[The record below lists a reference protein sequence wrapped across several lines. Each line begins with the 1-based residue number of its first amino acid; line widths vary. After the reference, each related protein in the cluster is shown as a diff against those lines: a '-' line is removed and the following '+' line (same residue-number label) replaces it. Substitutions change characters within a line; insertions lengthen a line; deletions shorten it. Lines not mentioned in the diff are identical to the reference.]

1 MWRESGY
8 TRTQGKATM
17 MRDDA
22 HGSTRVLFLR
32 AREGHGREVH
42 FLLLLFFFG
51 GEEGGGGR
59 GVRPSAESG

>member
-1 MWRESGY
+1 
-8 TRTQGKATM
+8 M

-32 AREGHGREVH
+32 AREGHGREGR